1 MGPISKGEAET
12 RLLHRPAQ
20 GLSGFNGHTINR
32 RPRSKADSD
41 FNILQ
46 GGVDGVIL
54 WTTL

>member
-20 GLSGFNGHTINR
+20 GLSGFNGHTINW
-32 RPRSKADSD
+32 RPRSNADSD

-46 GGVDGVIL
+46 GGVDGIIL